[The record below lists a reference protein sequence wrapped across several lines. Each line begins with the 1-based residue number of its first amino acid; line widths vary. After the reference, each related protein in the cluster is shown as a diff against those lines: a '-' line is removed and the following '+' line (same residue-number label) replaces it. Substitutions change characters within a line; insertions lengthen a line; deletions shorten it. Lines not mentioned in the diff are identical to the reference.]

1 MEGATS
7 ERRKASDRRARA
19 ERRAAAD
26 RRRHERR
33 EGAERRALAD
43 RRSAA
48 DRRGDG
54 NRAAAAVKQQPVVA
68 PARKMS
74 DRDKLEELVR
84 TLTETLP
91 NVTNFLASATQHA
104 RACQKGDLLM
114 QALRA
119 RATFGTLGEAVRDG
133 EAHVKNTQSRRA

>member
-1 MEGATS
+1 
-7 ERRKASDRRARA
+7 
-19 ERRAAAD
+19 
-26 RRRHERR
+26 
-33 EGAERRALAD
+33 
-43 RRSAA
+43 
-48 DRRGDG
+48 
-54 NRAAAAVKQQPVVA
+54 
-68 PARKMS
+68 MS